1 MEYKDYYKIL
11 GVDRKASQAE
21 IKKAYRRMARKY
33 HPDVSKAANAEERFK
48 EVSEAYEVL
57 GDEKKRESYDHLGAN
72 WKNGQNF
79 NPPPGWDNGFD
90 FSQFGQGATAGF
102 SGGHSGA
109 GFSDFFES
117 LFGGMGGAGFGHAQ
131 NHAQDHSQGY
141 TRQRAHKP
149 ESQTVT
155 VSVDLEDI
163 YSGGST
169 PVALP
174 NGKRLNVKIPKGIE
188 EGKKIRLSG
197 KASNGGDLL
206 LKIHIKKH
214 PRYKRDGKNISVDLP
229 IAPWEA
235 ALGATVEV
243 ETLSGKL
250 KLKIPPGSQSGKK
263 MRLKSR
269 GLPGSARTAAG
280 DQFVVLQ
287 IVTPPAK
294 TEQDKQFYREMQKK
308 FDWNPR

>member
-1 MEYKDYYKIL
+1 M
-11 GVDRKASQAE
+11 
-21 IKKAYRRMARKY
+21 
-33 HPDVSKAANAEERFK
+33 SKVANAEERFK
-48 EVSEAYEVL
+48 EVNEAYEVL
-57 GDEKKRESYDHLGAN
+57 GDAEKRTSYDQLGAN

-90 FSQFGQGATAGF
+90 FSQFGGGGFTGGGAQ
-102 SGGHSGA
+102 SGA

-117 LFGGMGGAGFGHAQ
+117 MFGGGMGGAGFGQQAHQ
-131 NHAQDHSQGY
+131 RQQR
-141 TRQRAHKP
+141 TRKP
-149 ESQTVT
+149 AAQTVT

-163 YSGGST
+163 YAGGT
-169 PVALP
+169 TRVALP
-174 NGKRLNVKIPKGIE
+174 SGKHLNVKIPKGIE

-206 LKIHIKKH
+206 LQIHIRKH
-214 PRYKRDGKNISVDLP
+214 PRYTLEGKNVSVNLP
-229 IAPWEA
+229 IAPWES

-250 KLKIPPGSQSGKK
+250 KLKIPVDSQSGKK
-263 MRLKSR
+263 MRLKGR
-269 GLPGSARTAAG
+269 GLPGSATTQSG

-287 IVTPPAK
+287 IVTPPA
-294 TEQDKQFYREMQKK
+294 ESDEDKKFYEEMQKK

>member
-11 GVDRKASQAE
+11 GVKRDVSQADL
-21 IKKAYRRMARKY
+21 KRAYRKLARKY
-33 HPDVSKAANAEERFK
+33 HPDVSKEANAEERFK
-48 EVSEAYEVL
+48 EVNEAYEVL
-57 GDEKKRESYDHLGAN
+57 GDSEKRSSYDQLGAN

-79 NPPPGWDNGFD
+79 NPPPDWGGGFD
-90 FSQFGQGATAGF
+90 FNQFGAGAQQAG
-102 SGGHSGA
+102 GA

-117 LFGGMGGAGFGHAQ
+117 LFGGGMGGAGFQ
-131 NHAQDHSQGY
+131 QGQPH
-141 TRQRAHKP
+141 QRARKP
-149 ESQTVT
+149 ASQTAN
-155 VSVDLEDI
+155 VSVDLEDVF
-163 YSGGST
+163 SGGST
-169 PVALP
+169 RVVLAG
-174 NGKRLNVKIPKGIE
+174 GKKLEVKIPKGIE

-214 PRYKRDGKNISVDLP
+214 PRYTLDGKNVSVNLP

-235 ALGATVEV
+235 ALGSSVEV

-250 KLKIPPGSQSGKK
+250 KLKVPQNSQSGKR
-263 MRLKSR
+263 MRLKGR
-269 GLPGSARTAAG
+269 GLPYSGSASKG
-280 DQFVVLQ
+280 DLFVVLQ

-294 TEQDKQFYREMQKK
+294 TEEDRQFYLEMQNK